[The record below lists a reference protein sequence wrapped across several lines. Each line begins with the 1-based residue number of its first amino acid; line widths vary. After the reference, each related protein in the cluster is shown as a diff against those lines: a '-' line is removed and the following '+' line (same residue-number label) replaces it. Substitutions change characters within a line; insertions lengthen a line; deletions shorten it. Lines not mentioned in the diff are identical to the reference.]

1 MPHKWE
7 YERKKLK
14 MDRQSS
20 IGSRKSKKFRSISR
34 SLLLCNAR
42 NTDDGSSPDE
52 KCPDPF
58 EISANWDRKEID
70 SCPRLQAPCTSEPE
84 DSTPYPL
91 AINKALQPKADATE
105 SCKNM
110 KRKFFIKDGCIWRL
124 CIATGNEG
132 LGIQIARSTNCTSV
146 GKGFTV
152 SQVINGGAAHRDGR
166 LSAGDELLT
175 LNGQSLK
182 ELTSKEAESLIQSA
196 TGLVNLVIANK
207 NSLGEAG
214 QNEDVFFYDLAMAP
228 PAAEEESYHSLPHSD
243 RLPPNSSTKTRLQE
257 ESSTGA
263 YNERPIKLEIQTN
276 CFVHSKAICQRTR
289 SNSTSVN
296 PYWIGEIDYPVSRKS
311 AAYRDRQPHSLYSN
325 RKSLSQQL
333 DCAVGRGP
341 LAASTATVTTE
352 AEWPITLLATYGNCS
367 AAELEEL
374 YTGPS
379 AEAVSKPSRSLSTA
393 QLTHASCGSPASVIS
408 NIVLMKGQGKGLGFS
423 IVGGK
428 DSIYGPIGIY
438 VKTIFPGGAAAA
450 DGRLQEGDE
459 ILELNGE
466 SMHGLTHYDALQ
478 KFKAKKGLLTLTVRT
493 SLNTPYSASNYL
505 SSHLCPSLSS
515 STKITKENSSFSSA
529 GAALLLNTS
538 KPNDR
543 VIMEVSLT
551 KEAGVGLGIGL
562 CSVPYSQCISGIFIH
577 TLSPGSVAHMDG
589 RLRYGDEIIEINE
602 APVQNM
608 TLNEVYALLSHC
620 SPGAVQIIISR
631 HPDPQVSEQQLKEA
645 VAQAVENNKFGK
657 ERHLWNTEGFKRLET
672 SWHGRYQH
680 EKHIEKT
687 TASCNHRAQKLM
699 TRSSSDSSYN
709 TRSTCN
715 NGTTYQLA
723 DLKAKVHSV
732 DVPISRKP
740 GLLDSLP
747 GTSLENH
754 SSPTGHEAD
763 HPSQN
768 VKRSS
773 EILVRKP
780 KSSKPKP
787 PPRKYFKQD
796 CTDTDQCNTDMK
808 EKSMLQDDGS
818 PSSANV
824 QEGDLLLQGN
834 KTVIT
839 HSLSATSI
847 TSRGTEHSVVVAA
860 NRDQERKANPG
871 NPLSSVQRPV
881 LRRQA
886 RVDYSLDT
894 PAEDPWVRISDCI
907 KSLFNPTMSGE
918 SSHLELDPNI
928 NANEENGG
936 PSCPEVVLQTSEAET
951 DASKAHKSDESDM
964 GKKGPPVAPKPAW
977 FRQSLKGLKKGNS
990 LISTRAD
997 QSSTDPP
1004 SPSGKEWG
1012 SSLSRASPRG
1022 SSIKQR
1028 INSFETF
1035 SAPQSPEKGNR
1046 KTSPKPSFQKEN
1058 SPSPQSSFWK
1068 ESSPSPKPSFRKE
1081 NSPNPQSSFWKE
1093 SSPSPQSSF
1102 RKESSPS
1109 PKEPESP
1116 AVNSNQAAYN
1126 QGSDNRQLQSTPAVV
1141 SKTQSLDRSC
1151 SPTEALAPSPKRSN
1165 STSTEISLDL
1175 LPSQATELHC
1185 PVAKAQ
1191 SQRTRSF
1198 PLTAS
1203 QSCEMKTHDEKYSKI
1218 YSISSQVSSALMKS
1232 LLCLPQSPIISG
1244 NNPWSTVEA
1253 SPQSSTEENGA
1264 PHSPASESHHS
1275 DTGFS
1280 LNLSE
1285 LRDYTASLTDS
1296 GKEEEKLEP
1305 CSSQASGVSGQSVI
1319 SLLSPEELKKLI
1331 EEVKSLDEATLKQ
1344 FDDIQVTILH
1354 KEEDAGLGFSL
1365 AGGID
1370 LENKVVTVHRV
1381 FPNGLAS
1388 QEGTIQKGDEVLSI
1402 NGKSLKGA
1410 THNDALVI
1418 MRQARQPRQAVVV
1431 TKKATEEEKSFN
1443 VSLDSTTYSTESETS
1458 TEASTEDTVL
1468 TVTLEKTPAGLGF
1481 SLEGGKGS
1489 IHGDKPITI
1498 NRIFKGAASEQS
1510 SPVQPGDELLQLH
1523 TTVLQGLTRFEAWN
1537 IIKAL
1542 PDGPI
1547 TAILK
1552 RKNPSSV
1559 PAKSSE
1565 TLPGEE

>member
-1 MPHKWE
+1 
-7 YERKKLK
+7 

-20 IGSRKSKKFRSISR
+20 AGSRKSKKFRSISR
-34 SLLLCNAR
+34 SLILCNAK

-52 KCPDPF
+52 KCPDPI
-58 EISANWDRKEID
+58 EISTNWDQGEID
-70 SCPRLQAPCTSEPE
+70 SCPGLQVLCTSES
-84 DSTPYPL
+84 DNSTPYPL
-91 AINKALQPKADATE
+91 VITNVIESKDDASE

-110 KRKFFIKDGCIWRL
+110 RRKFFIQDGCIWRL
-124 CIATGNEG
+124 CIATGNDG
-132 LGIQIARSTNCTSV
+132 LGIRISRTSNCTSV

-166 LSAGDELLT
+166 LSPGDELLT

-196 TGLVNLVIANK
+196 TGL
-207 NSLGEAG
+207 
-214 QNEDVFFYDLAMAP
+214 
-228 PAAEEESYHSLPHSD
+228 
-243 RLPPNSSTKTRLQE
+243 
-257 ESSTGA
+257 ESSTGV
-263 YNERPIKLEIQTN
+263 YNERPVKLEIQTN
-276 CFVHSKAICQRTR
+276 CFLHTKASCQRTR
-289 SNSTSVN
+289 SNSASVN
-296 PYWIGEIDYPVSRKS
+296 PYWMGEIDYPTTKKS

-333 DCAVGRGP
+333 DCLVGRGP
-341 LAASTATVTTE
+341 
-352 AEWPITLLATYGNCS
+352 
-367 AAELEEL
+367 
-374 YTGPS
+374 
-379 AEAVSKPSRSLSTA
+379 AVSRPSRSLSTA
-393 QLTHASCGSPASVIS
+393 QLTHMSCGSQASVIS

-466 SMHGLTHYDALQ
+466 SMYGLTHYEALQ

-493 SLNTPYSASNYL
+493 SLSTPYSASSYL
-505 SSHLCPSLSS
+505 SSHLCQSLSS
-515 STKITKENSSFSSA
+515 STRITKENSSFSSD
-529 GAALLLNTS
+529 GAALSLRTT

-543 VIMEVSLT
+543 VIMEVSLN

-562 CSVPYSQCISGIFIH
+562 CSVPYAQCISGIFIH

-589 RLRYGDEIIEINE
+589 RLRCGDEIIEINE

-608 TLNEVYALLSHC
+608 TLNEVYAVLSHC

-645 VAQAVENNKFGK
+645 VSQAVENNRFGR
-657 ERHLWNTEGFKRLET
+657 ERQQWNTEGVKRLET

-680 EKHIEKT
+680 EKHIEKNT
-687 TASCNHRAQKLM
+687 TYCSRRSQKLM

-709 TRSTCN
+709 PRSSCS
-715 NGTTYQLA
+715 NGTPYQRA
-723 DLKAKVHSV
+723 DLKAKVHSI
-732 DVPISRKP
+732 DVPITRQP
-740 GLLDSLP
+740 GLLDSLSR
-747 GTSLENH
+747 TSLENH
-754 SSPTGHEAD
+754 SPPIGNEAGHL
-763 HPSQN
+763 SQN
-768 VKRSS
+768 IKKSM

-796 CTDTDQCNTDMK
+796 CTDTDQCNTEVK
-808 EKSMLQDDGS
+808 GKPMLQDDGS

-824 QEGDLLLQGN
+824 QEAGDLLLQGN

-839 HSLSATSI
+839 HSLSATSV
-847 TSRGTEHSVVVAA
+847 TPRGTEHSAA
-860 NRDQERKANPG
+860 VSADGDQERKANLG
-871 NPLSSVQRPV
+871 NPISSIQRPV
-881 LRRQA
+881 LRRQP

-894 PAEDPWVRISDCI
+894 TAEDPWVRISDCI
-907 KSLFNPTMSGE
+907 KSLFNPTMSE
-918 SSHLELDPNI
+918 ENSHLDLDPN
-928 NANEENGG
+928 NTTNEENQS
-936 PSCPEVVLQTSEAET
+936 PSCPEVVLQKSEAEA
-951 DASKAHKSDESDM
+951 DGSKGHNSDESDT

-990 LISTRAD
+990 HINTWAD
-997 QSSTDPP
+997 QSSIDLQ
-1004 SPSGKEWG
+1004 SVSGKEQG
-1012 SSLSRASPRG
+1012 SGISRASPRG

-1046 KTSPKPSFQKEN
+1046 KPSPKPSVRKEN
-1058 SPSPQSSFWK
+1058 SPSP
-1068 ESSPSPKPSFRKE
+1068 KPSVWKE
-1081 NSPNPQSSFWKE
+1081 NSPIHL
-1093 SSPSPQSSF
+1093 
-1102 RKESSPS
+1102 
-1109 PKEPESP
+1109 
-1116 AVNSNQAAYN
+1116 NQGPYN
-1126 QGSDNRQLQSTPAVV
+1126 EGSDNNQLQSTPSVV
-1141 SKTQSLDRSC
+1141 TVETLSLNRSC
-1151 SPTEALAPSPKRSN
+1151 SPKEALTPSPKRSN

-1191 SQRTRSF
+1191 TQRTRSF
-1198 PLTAS
+1198 PLTAN
-1203 QSCEMKTHDEKYSKI
+1203 QSCEMMKTNDEKYSKI
-1218 YSISSQVSSALMKS
+1218 HSISNQVSSALMKS
-1232 LLCLPQSPIISG
+1232 LLCLPQSPLFSG
-1244 NNPWSTVEA
+1244 NNPWSTLET
-1253 SPQSSTEENGA
+1253 SSQHAMEENGT
-1264 PHSPASESHHS
+1264 PPSSTSESHHS

-1285 LRDYTASLTDS
+1285 LRDYTVSLTDR
-1296 GKEEEKLEP
+1296 GKEEEKQEH
-1305 CSSQASGVSGQSVI
+1305 CSSQASSVSGQSVI

-1410 THNDALVI
+1410 THNDALAI
-1418 MRQARQPRQAVVV
+1418 MRQARLPRQAVIV
-1431 TKKATEEEKSFN
+1431 TKKAKEEEKSLN
-1443 VSLDSTTYSTESETS
+1443 VSVDSTTYSTESETS
-1458 TEASTEDTVL
+1458 TEATTEDTIC

-1489 IHGDKPITI
+1489 IHGDKPIII
-1498 NRIFKGAASEQS
+1498 NRIFKGVASEQS
-1510 SPVQPGDELLQLH
+1510 STVQPGDELLQVH
-1523 TTVLQGLTRFEAWN
+1523 TTVMQGLTRFEAWN

-1547 TAILK
+1547 TAIIK

-1559 PAKSSE
+1559 TTKSSE
-1565 TLPGEE
+1565 TLQGEE

>member
-7 YERKKLK
+7 HERKKGSITSSLK

-34 SLLLCNAR
+34 SLILCNAK

-58 EISANWDRKEID
+58 EISTNWDQEEID
-70 SCPRLQAPCTSEPE
+70 SCPRLQVPCTSET
-84 DSTPYPL
+84 DDNIPYPL
-91 AINKALQPKADATE
+91 VSTNVVQSKADASE

-110 KRKFFIKDGCIWRL
+110 RRKFFIKDGCIWRL
-124 CIATGNEG
+124 CIATGNDG
-132 LGIQIARSTNCTSV
+132 LGIQVARSPNGTSV

-166 LSAGDELLT
+166 LSPGDELLT

-182 ELTSKEAESLIQSA
+182 ELSSKEAESLIQSA

-214 QNEDVFFYDLAMAP
+214 WKEDVYFYDLATAP
-228 PAAEEESYHSLPHSD
+228 PAAEEESCHSLAHPD
-243 RLPPNSSTKTRLQE
+243 RIAPKGSTKMRLQE
-257 ESSTGA
+257 ESSRGVCS
-263 YNERPIKLEIQTN
+263 ERPVQLEIQTN
-276 CFVHSKAICQRTR
+276 CFLHSKVICQRTR

-296 PYWIGEIDYPVSRKS
+296 PYWIREIDCPLTKKA
-311 AAYRDRQPHSLYSN
+311 AAYRDRHPHSLYSN

-333 DCAVGRGP
+333 DCLVGRGP
-341 LAASTATVTTE
+341 
-352 AEWPITLLATYGNCS
+352 
-367 AAELEEL
+367 
-374 YTGPS
+374 
-379 AEAVSKPSRSLSTA
+379 AVPKPPRSLSTA
-393 QLTHASCGSPASVIS
+393 QLMHASCGSQASVIS

-466 SMHGLTHYDALQ
+466 SMYGLTHYDALQ
-478 KFKAKKGLLTLTVRT
+478 KFKQAKKGLLTLTVRT
-493 SLNTPYSASNYL
+493 SLSTPYSASSYL
-505 SSHLCPSLSS
+505 SSHLCRSLSS
-515 STKITKENSSFSSA
+515 GTHITKENSSFGSEC
-529 GAALLLNTS
+529 AAVSLSTT

-543 VIMEVSLT
+543 VIMEVSLN

-562 CSVPYSQCISGIFIH
+562 CSVPYFQCISGIFIH

-589 RLRYGDEIIEINE
+589 RLRCGDEIIEINE
-602 APVQNM
+602 ASVQNM
-608 TLNEVYALLSHC
+608 TLNEVYAVLSHC

-645 VAQAVENNKFGK
+645 VAQAVENNRFGR
-657 ERHLWNTEGFKRLET
+657 ERHQWNTEGVKRLET

-680 EKHIEKT
+680 EKHIEKNI
-687 TASCNHRAQKLM
+687 AYCNHRSQKLM

-709 TRSTCN
+709 PRSSYSN
-715 NGTTYQLA
+715 DGTTYQLA
-723 DLKAKVHSV
+723 DLKAKVHSI
-732 DVPISRKP
+732 DVPITRHP
-740 GLLDSLP
+740 GLLDSLSR
-747 GTSLENH
+747 TSLENH
-754 SSPTGHEAD
+754 SPPTGNKAGC
-763 HPSQN
+763 PSQK
-768 VKRSS
+768 VKKSA

-796 CTDTDQCNTDMK
+796 CTDTDQCNTDVK
-808 EKSMLQDDGS
+808 EKSMRQDDGNPHS
-818 PSSANV
+818 ENV
-824 QEGDLLLQGN
+824 QEAGDLLLQGN

-847 TSRGTEHSVVVAA
+847 TPRGTEQSAA
-860 NRDQERKANPG
+860 ISADRGQEKKANSG
-871 NPLSSVQRPV
+871 NPISSIQRPI

-894 PAEDPWVRISDCI
+894 TAEDPWVRISDCI
-907 KSLFNPTMSGE
+907 KSLFNPTMSEE
-918 SSHLELDPNI
+918 SSHLDLDPNI
-928 NANEENGG
+928 NTNEENQN
-936 PSCPEVVLQTSEAET
+936 PSCPEVVLQKSEVEA
-951 DASKAHKSDESDM
+951 DGSKAHKLDESDT

-990 LISTRAD
+990 DLNTRAD
-997 QSSTDPP
+997 QSSTDLQ
-1004 SPSGKEWG
+1004 SVSGKV
-1012 SSLSRASPRG
+1012 LG
-1022 SSIKQR
+1022 SSISRVSPRASSIKLR

-1035 SAPQSPEKGNR
+1035 SAAQSPEKGNR
-1046 KTSPKPSFQKEN
+1046 K
-1058 SPSPQSSFWK
+1058 
-1068 ESSPSPKPSFRKE
+1068 PSPKPSVQKENSSRPKPSVRKE
-1081 NSPNPQSSFWKE
+1081 N
-1093 SSPSPQSSF
+1093 
-1102 RKESSPS
+1102 SPS

-1116 AVNSNQAAYN
+1116 ALHLYQATYNNAENQDSGNS
-1126 QGSDNRQLQSTPAVV
+1126 QLQSNPSVV
-1141 SKTQSLDRSC
+1141 TDTQSLEKSWFPKEAIVH
-1151 SPTEALAPSPKRSN
+1151 SPPKRSN
-1165 STSTEISLDL
+1165 STSTETSLGL

-1185 PVAKAQ
+1185 SVAKAQ

-1198 PLTAS
+1198 PLTAN
-1203 QSCEMKTHDEKYSKI
+1203 QSCEMMKTNDEKYSKI
-1218 YSISSQVSSALMKS
+1218 YSISNQVSSALMKS
-1232 LLCLPQSPIISG
+1232 LLCLPQSPLFSG
-1244 NNPWSTVEA
+1244 NNPWGTLEA
-1253 SPQSSTEENGA
+1253 ASQPSMEESGT
-1264 PHSPASESHHS
+1264 PVSLTSESHHS

-1285 LRDYTASLTDS
+1285 LRDYSVGLTDS
-1296 GKEEEKLEP
+1296 EKEEEKQEHCP
-1305 CSSQASGVSGQSVI
+1305 SQASGVSGQSVI
-1319 SLLSPEELKKLI
+1319 SLLSPEELEKLI

-1344 FDDIQVTILH
+1344 FDDIHVTILH

-1370 LENKVVTVHRV
+1370 LENKAITVHRV

-1410 THNDALVI
+1410 THNDALAI
-1418 MRQARQPRQAVVV
+1418 MRQARQPRQAVIV
-1431 TKKATEEEKSFN
+1431 TKKATEEEKSLN
-1443 VSLDSTTYSTESETS
+1443 VSVDSTTYSTESETS
-1458 TEASTEDTVL
+1458 TDSTTEDTIY

-1489 IHGDKPITI
+1489 LQGDKPIII
-1498 NRIFKGAASEQS
+1498 NRIFKGVSSEQS
-1510 SPVQPGDELLQLH
+1510 STVQPGDELLQLH
-1523 TTVLQGLTRFEAWN
+1523 TTVMQGLTRFEAWN

-1547 TAILK
+1547 TAIIK

-1559 PAKSSE
+1559 PTKLSE
-1565 TLPGEE
+1565 TLQGEE